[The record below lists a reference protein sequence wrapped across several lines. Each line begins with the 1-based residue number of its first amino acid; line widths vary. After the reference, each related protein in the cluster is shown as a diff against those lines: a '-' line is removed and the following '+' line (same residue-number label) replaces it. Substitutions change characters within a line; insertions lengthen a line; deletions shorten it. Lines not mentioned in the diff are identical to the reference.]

1 MGRRRTTNHG
11 LPPGLHMKGERYYH
25 VTTTTPR
32 KWTPL
37 GKNRARALLE
47 WARIEGTEP
56 DPNVRTFD
64 VIAQRYEREVMPTKA
79 PRTQRDN
86 LIEMDRLRAVFGRML
101 IDLIKPLHVRG
112 YLDKRG
118 QTAKARANREKALLS
133 HVFNKAREWG
143 YTDAPNPCQGVKG
156 FTEAGRDRY
165 VTDDEFKAVRDQ
177 ADPTVRDAMDLAL
190 LTGQRPADVLKILR
204 ADIRDGALFIAQNK
218 TGAKRAIEVVGELAD
233 VLKRITSKPRVRQS
247 AYLIQDD
254 DGKPL
259 SLLALRGRFDKA
271 RKAAGVSFQF
281 RDIRAKTAS
290 DTHDLAHSQELLG
303 HKNREMTE
311 HYVRAR
317 IGQPVKPLR

>member
-11 LPPGLHMKGERYYH
+11 LPPGLHIKGDRYYH
-25 VTTTTPR
+25 VTTTSPR

-79 PRTQRDN
+79 PRTQKDN
-86 LIEMDRLRAVFGRML
+86 LIELDRLRAVFGRML
-101 IDLIKPLHVRG
+101 IEAIKPHHVRG

-143 YTDAPNPCQGVKG
+143 YTNAPNPCQGVKG

-165 VTDDEFKAVRDQ
+165 VTDDEFKAVRAQ
-177 ADPTVRDAMDLAL
+177 ADSTVRDAMDLAL

-233 VLKRITSKPRVRQS
+233 VLKRISTRPRVRQG

-290 DTHDLAHSQELLG
+290 DTGDLGHSQRLLG
-303 HKNREMTE
+303 HKNRDMTE
-311 HYVRAR
+311 HYVRER
-317 IGQPVKPLR
+317 IGQRVKPLR